1 MFKALLCSV
10 ALGSAMLGQ
19 TALASASN
27 PVSQHPVP
35 FDRPVTFEPN
45 VGQAPSQV
53 LWSARGSGYQ
63 LFLTSSGASIV
74 LAEPLP
80 QSPSANSSSLA
91 ARPAPRPAAMPKA
104 RVSVVGMNLSGS
116 HAWSNVSGLE
126 PTGGVSNYLFGRDRK
141 DWHSNI
147 PQYARLRVEGVYD
160 GIDLVF
166 YGQGRDLEY
175 DFVVAPGADPTQIR
189 LAFEG
194 ASHMRV
200 DSKTGDLMI
209 TTSSGSE
216 MRHVR
221 PKVYQQIGNQK
232 VEVAGGYQILDN
244 GQAAFLLAPYD
255 RRSSLVVDPTVE
267 FTTFFQGNNE
277 DYPTGLAVDA
287 SGNSYVLGQTFSTDF
302 PVSAGSKQISKS
314 CANNVCPPEMFVT
327 KLSPTGQVIYST
339 FVGGSDVDVP
349 SGIAVDSTGVWIT
362 GTTTSRDFSTN
373 TQYAFG
379 FWNAFVAKL
388 SLDLMELDWCV
399 TFGGGGDQSTFNTSN
414 AIALDSNHAAYVA
427 GETFS
432 VDFPTSKY
440 FSTTLQPKQKAF
452 GGGSDAFVVKVD
464 PSGSLNNGYSTYLGG
479 SNTDF
484 ANGIAVDSSGSAY
497 VTGTTFS
504 NDFPTNAEPSYG
516 AVGNAGYIAF
526 VTKLAP
532 DGSSSV
538 YSITLGGTKNAVGSF
553 PLDQGLAIVVDSANE
568 VYITGVTCSSDFPT
582 FSYSY
587 QQQPPTPC
595 LSATNP
601 SQFDKSAFVTQL
613 SHFGTLLF
621 STYLGGTNGSVDGNS
636 ISLNSAGDVYV
647 GGDTTTS
654 LFPGAPKITLNPS
667 AGFLTKMSS
676 TLQVL
681 ESTTFLGASITN
693 VVVQKPVSRV
703 GVVSPVTSTTVYT
716 AGVRYRPNSQIV
728 DSSLDAF
735 VVQLT
740 DPVVIVSQ
748 P

>member
-1 MFKALLCSV
+1 MFKALLCSF
-10 ALGSAMLGQ
+10 ALCSAVLGQ
-19 TALASASN
+19 TASASASN
-27 PVSQHPVP
+27 PVSQQPVP

-91 ARPAPRPAAMPKA
+91 ARPAPRPTTMPKA

-116 HAWSNVSGLE
+116 HAWSNVHGIE

-189 LAFEG
+189 LSFEG

-209 TTSSGSE
+209 TTSTGSE

-232 VEVAGGYQILDN
+232 VEVAGGYQIMDS

-287 SGNSYVLGQTFSTDF
+287 SGNSYVFGQTFSTDF
-302 PVSAGSKQISKS
+302 PVSAGSKQISKN
-314 CANNVCPPEMFVT
+314 CTNNVCPPDMFVT
-327 KLSPTGQVIYST
+327 KLSPKGQVIYST

-362 GTTTSRDFSTN
+362 GTTTSRNFSTN

-379 FWNAFVAKL
+379 YWNAFVAKL
-388 SLDLMELDWCV
+388 SLDLTELDWCV
-399 TFGGGGDQSTFNTSN
+399 TIGGGGDQSTFNTSN
-414 AIALDSNHAAYVA
+414 AIALDSKHAAYIA

-440 FSTTLQPKQKAF
+440 FSTTLNPKQKAF
-452 GGGSDAFVVKVD
+452 GGASDAFVVKVD
-464 PSGSLNNGYSTYLGG
+464 ASGSLSDGYSTYLGG

-484 ANGIAVDSSGSAY
+484 ASGIAVDSSGSAY

-504 NDFPTNAEPSYG
+504 KDFPTNAEPSYG
-516 AVGNAGYIAF
+516 SVTNAGYIAF

-553 PLDQGLAIVVDSANE
+553 PLDEGSAIVVNASNE
-568 VYITGVTCSSDFPT
+568 VYITGDTCSSDFPT

-595 LSATNP
+595 LSATNT

-613 SHFGTLLF
+613 SHFGTVLF
-621 STYLGGTNGSVDGNS
+621 STYLGGTNGTVTGNS
-636 ISLNSAGDVYV
+636 ISLNAAGDVYV
-647 GGDTTTS
+647 GGSTS
-654 LFPGAPKITLNPS
+654 TSVFPGAPKITLNPS

-676 TLQVL
+676 TLQFL
-681 ESTTFLGASITN
+681 KSTTFLGASISN

-703 GVVSPVTSTTVYT
+703 GIVSPLTSTTIYT

-735 VVQLT
+735 VVKLT
-740 DPVVIVSQ
+740 DPVVIVAQ

>member
-1 MFKALLCSV
+1 MFKALLCSF
-10 ALGSAMLGQ
+10 ALCSAMLGQ
-19 TALASASN
+19 TASASASN
-27 PVSQHPVP
+27 PVSQQPVP

-80 QSPSANSSSLA
+80 QSPSANSSSLT
-91 ARPAPRPAAMPKA
+91 ARPAPRPTAMPKA

-116 HAWSNVSGLE
+116 HAWSNVRGLE

-141 DWHSNI
+141 NWHSNI
-147 PQYARLRVEGVYD
+147 PQYARLRVDGVYD

-200 DSKTGDLMI
+200 DNKTGDLMI
-209 TTSSGSE
+209 TTSTGSE

-221 PKVYQQIGNQK
+221 PKVYQQIGHQK
-232 VEVAGGYQILDN
+232 VEVAGGYQIMDN

-267 FTTFFQGNNE
+267 FTTFFQGNNQ
-277 DYPTGLAVDA
+277 DYPTGVAVDA
-287 SGNSYVLGQTFSTDF
+287 SGNSYVFGQTFSTNF
-302 PVSAGSKQISKS
+302 PVSAGSKQISKN
-314 CANNVCPPEMFVT
+314 CTNNVCPPDMFVT
-327 KLSPTGQVIYST
+327 KLSPTGQVVYST

-379 FWNAFVAKL
+379 YWNAFVAKL
-388 SLDLMELDWCV
+388 SLDLTELDWCV

-414 AIALDSNHAAYVA
+414 AIALDSKHAAYVA

-452 GGGSDAFVVKVD
+452 GGASDAFVVKVD
-464 PSGSLNNGYSTYLGG
+464 PSGSLDDGYSTYLGG

-484 ANGIAVDSSGSAY
+484 ASGIAVDSSGSAY

-504 NDFPTNAEPSYG
+504 KNFPTNAEPSYG
-516 AVGNAGYIAF
+516 SVANAGYIAF

-553 PLDQGLAIVVDSANE
+553 PLDQGSAIVVNSSNE
-568 VYITGVTCSSDFPT
+568 VYITGDTCSSDFPT

-595 LSATNP
+595 LSATNT

-621 STYLGGTNGSVDGNS
+621 STYLGGTNGTVSGNS
-636 ISLNSAGDVYV
+636 ISLNAAGDVYV
-647 GGDTTTS
+647 GGSTS
-654 LFPGAPKITLNPS
+654 TSIFPGAPKIALNPT

-676 TLQVL
+676 TLQFL
-681 ESTTFLGASITN
+681 KSTTFLGASITN
-693 VVVQKPVSRV
+693 VVVQKPTSRL
-703 GVVSPVTSTTVYT
+703 GIISPPTSTTIYT

-735 VVQLT
+735 VVKLT
-740 DPVVIVSQ
+740 DPVVIVAQ

>member
-1 MFKALLCSV
+1 MFKALLCSF
-10 ALGSAMLGQ
+10 ALCSATLGQ
-19 TALASASN
+19 TASASPSN
-27 PVSQHPVP
+27 PVSQQPVP

-80 QSPSANSSSLA
+80 QSPSANSSSLS
-91 ARPAPRPAAMPKA
+91 ARPAPRPAAMRKA

-116 HAWSNVSGLE
+116 HAWSNVRGLE
-126 PTGGVSNYLFGRDRK
+126 PTGGVSNYLFGSDRK

-194 ASHMRV
+194 TSHMRV

-209 TTSSGSE
+209 TTSTGSE

-221 PKVYQQIGNQK
+221 PRVYQQIGNQK
-232 VEVAGGYQILDN
+232 VEVAGGYQIMDN

-287 SGNSYVLGQTFSTDF
+287 SGNSYVFGQTFSIDF
-302 PVSAGSKQISKS
+302 PVSAGSNQISKN
-314 CANNVCPPEMFVT
+314 CTNNVCPPDMFVT

-373 TQYAFG
+373 NQYAFG
-379 FWNAFVAKL
+379 YWNAFVAKL
-388 SLDLMELDWCV
+388 SLDLTTLDWCV
-399 TFGGGGDQSTFNTSN
+399 TFGGGGGQSTFNTSN
-414 AIALDSNHAAYVA
+414 AIALDSKHAAYVA

-440 FSTTLQPKQKAF
+440 FSTTLEPKQKAF
-452 GGGSDAFVVKVD
+452 GGASDAFVVKVD
-464 PSGSLNNGYSTYLGG
+464 PSGSLNDGYSTYLGG

-484 ANGIAVDSSGSAY
+484 ASGIAVDSSGSAY
-497 VTGTTFS
+497 VTGTTYS
-504 NDFPTNAEPSYG
+504 KDFPTNAEPSYG
-516 AVGNAGYIAF
+516 SVANAGYIAF

-538 YSITLGGTKNAVGSF
+538 YSITLGGTKNALGSF
-553 PLDQGLAIVVDSANE
+553 PLDQGSAIVVNSTNE
-568 VYITGVTCSSDFPT
+568 VYITGDTCSSDFPT

-595 LSATNP
+595 LSATNG
-601 SQFDKSAFVTQL
+601 SQFYKSAFVTQL

-621 STYLGGTNGSVDGNS
+621 FHLPRWYKRLRRWQQHLPQFCGRC
-636 ISLNSAGDVYV
+636 L
-647 GGDTTTS
+647 
-654 LFPGAPKITLNPS
+654 
-667 AGFLTKMSS
+667 
-676 TLQVL
+676 
-681 ESTTFLGASITN
+681 
-693 VVVQKPVSRV
+693 RW
-703 GVVSPVTSTTVYT
+703 
-716 AGVRYRPNSQIV
+716 R
-728 DSSLDAF
+728 
-735 VVQLT
+735 
-740 DPVVIVSQ
+740 
-748 P
+748 

>member
-1 MFKALLCSV
+1 MFKALVCSLGLC
-10 ALGSAMLGQ
+10 SAMLS
-19 TALASASN
+19 AWASASN
-27 PVSQHPVP
+27 PVSLQTVR
-35 FDRPVTFEPN
+35 FDRPVAFEPN

-74 LAEPLP
+74 FAEPLP
-80 QSPSANSSSLA
+80 QSPSASSSSIT
-91 ARPAPRPAAMPKA
+91 ARPATRPTAMQTA

-116 HAWSNVSGLE
+116 HAWSNVHGLE
-126 PTGGVSNYLFGRDRK
+126 PTGGVSNYLFGRNPK

-147 PQYARLRVEGVYD
+147 PQYARLQVEGVYD

-175 DFVVAPGADPTQIR
+175 DFVVAPGADPAQIR
-189 LAFEG
+189 LSFEG

-221 PKVYQQIGNQK
+221 PKVYQQIGNRK
-232 VEVAGGYQILDN
+232 VEVAGGYQILNN
-244 GQAAFLLAPYD
+244 GQAAFHLAAYD
-255 RRSSLVVDPTVE
+255 RDSSLVVDPTVQ
-267 FTTFFQGNNE
+267 FTTFFQGNSE
-277 DYPTGLAVDA
+277 DYPSGLAVDA

-302 PVSAGSKQISKS
+302 PVSSGSKSISKNCS
-314 CANNVCPPEMFVT
+314 NGVCPPEMFVT
-327 KLSPTGQVIYST
+327 KLSSTGQVIYST
-339 FVGGSDVDVP
+339 FIGGSDVDVP
-349 SGIAVDSTGVWIT
+349 TGIAVDSTGVWIT

-388 SLDLMELDWCV
+388 SLDLTTLDWCV
-399 TFGGGGDQSTFNTSN
+399 TFGGGGDQNTFNTSN
-414 AIALDSNHAAYVA
+414 AIALDSKHAAYVV

-452 GGGSDAFVVKVD
+452 GGASDAFVVKVD
-464 PSGSLNNGYSTYLGG
+464 PSGSLNQGYSTYLGG
-479 SNTDF
+479 SNTDR
-484 ANGIAVDSSGSAY
+484 ASGIAVDGSGSAY

-504 NDFPTNAEPSYG
+504 KDFPTNGEPSYG
-516 AVGNAGYIAF
+516 SVGSNGYIAF

-538 YSITLGGTKNAVGSF
+538 YSITLGGPKTAVGSD
-553 PLDQGLAIVVDSANE
+553 PLDEASAIVVNAANE
-568 VYITGVTCSSDFPT
+568 VYITGDTCSSDFPT
-582 FSYSY
+582 FTYSY

-595 LSATNP
+595 LSAADPT
-601 SQFDKSAFVTQL
+601 QLDRSAFVAEL

-621 STYLGGTNGSVDGNS
+621 STYLGGTNGTVSGNS
-636 ISLNSAGDVYV
+636 ISLNVGGDVYV
-647 GGDTTTS
+647 GGITS
-654 LFPGAPKITLNPS
+654 TSNFPGAPKITLNPS

-676 TLQVL
+676 TLQFL
-681 ESTTFLGASITN
+681 ESTTFLGASINN
-693 VVVQKPVSRV
+693 VVVQKPTSRL
-703 GVVSPVTSTTVYT
+703 GVVSPLTSTTIYT
-716 AGVRYRPNSQIV
+716 AGYRFRPNSQII

-735 VVQLT
+735 VVKLT
-740 DPVVIVSQ
+740 DPVQIVAQ

>member
-1 MFKALLCSV
+1 MFKALLCSFG
-10 ALGSAMLGQ
+10 LCSAMLSQ
-19 TALASASN
+19 NVLASASN
-27 PVSQHPVP
+27 PVSTQPVP

-45 VGQAPSQV
+45 LGQAPSQV

-80 QSPSANSSSLA
+80 QSPSANSSLT
-91 ARPAPRPAAMPKA
+91 ARPAPRPMAMPKA

-116 HAWSNVSGLE
+116 HAWSNVRGLE
-126 PTGGVSNYLFGRDRK
+126 PTGGVSNYLFGRDHK

-147 PQYARLRVEGVYD
+147 PQYARLQVEGVYD

-209 TTSSGSE
+209 TTSTGSE

-221 PKVYQQIGNQK
+221 PKVYQQIGHQK
-232 VEVAGGYQILDN
+232 VEVAGGYRILDN
-244 GQAAFLLAPYD
+244 GQAAFLLAAYD
-255 RRSSLVVDPTVE
+255 KRSSLVVDPTVE
-267 FTTFFQGNNE
+267 FTTFFQGNDK

-302 PVSAGSKQISKS
+302 PVSAGSKKISKV
-314 CANNVCPPEMFVT
+314 CTNNVCPPDMFVT
-327 KLSPTGQVIYST
+327 KLSSAGQVIYST

-379 FWNAFVAKL
+379 YWNAFVAKL
-388 SLDLMELDWCV
+388 SLDLTDLDWCV
-399 TFGGGGDQSTFNTSN
+399 TFGGAGDQGTFNTSN

-432 VDFPTSKY
+432 DDFPTSKY

-452 GGGSDAFVVKVD
+452 GGASDAFVVKVD
-464 PSGSLNNGYSTYLGG
+464 PSGSLNQGYSTYLGG

-516 AVGNAGYIAF
+516 SVGLGYIAF

-538 YSITLGGTKNAVGSF
+538 YSITLGGTKTAVGSF
-553 PLDQGLAIVVDSANE
+553 PLDQGSAIVVDSANE
-568 VYITGVTCSSDFPT
+568 VYVTGVTCSSDFPT

-601 SQFDKSAFVTQL
+601 SQLDRSAFVTQL
-613 SHFGTLLF
+613 SHYGTLLF

-636 ISLNSAGDVYV
+636 ISLNSVGDVYV
-647 GGDTTTS
+647 GGDTTTGI
-654 LFPGAPKITLNPS
+654 FPGAPKTTLNPS

-681 ESTTFLGASITN
+681 KSTTFLGASITN
-693 VVVQKPVSRV
+693 VVVQKPTSRL
-703 GVVSPVTSTTVYT
+703 GIIAPPSSFTIYT
-716 AGVRYRPNSQIV
+716 AGVRYRQNSQIV

-735 VVQLT
+735 VVKLT
-740 DPVVIVSQ
+740 DPVVILTQ
-748 P
+748 Q

>member
-10 ALGSAMLGQ
+10 ALGSAILGQ

-27 PVSQHPVP
+27 PVSQQPVP

-209 TTSSGSE
+209 TTSTGSE

-327 KLSPTGQVIYST
+327 KLSPSGQVIYST

-379 FWNAFVAKL
+379 FWNA
-388 SLDLMELDWCV
+388 
-399 TFGGGGDQSTFNTSN
+399 
-414 AIALDSNHAAYVA
+414 
-427 GETFS
+427 
-432 VDFPTSKY
+432 
-440 FSTTLQPKQKAF
+440 
-452 GGGSDAFVVKVD
+452 
-464 PSGSLNNGYSTYLGG
+464 
-479 SNTDF
+479 
-484 ANGIAVDSSGSAY
+484 
-497 VTGTTFS
+497 
-504 NDFPTNAEPSYG
+504 
-516 AVGNAGYIAF
+516 
-526 VTKLAP
+526 
-532 DGSSSV
+532 
-538 YSITLGGTKNAVGSF
+538 
-553 PLDQGLAIVVDSANE
+553 
-568 VYITGVTCSSDFPT
+568 
-582 FSYSY
+582 
-587 QQQPPTPC
+587 
-595 LSATNP
+595 
-601 SQFDKSAFVTQL
+601 
-613 SHFGTLLF
+613 
-621 STYLGGTNGSVDGNS
+621 
-636 ISLNSAGDVYV
+636 
-647 GGDTTTS
+647 
-654 LFPGAPKITLNPS
+654 
-667 AGFLTKMSS
+667 
-676 TLQVL
+676 
-681 ESTTFLGASITN
+681 
-693 VVVQKPVSRV
+693 
-703 GVVSPVTSTTVYT
+703 
-716 AGVRYRPNSQIV
+716 
-728 DSSLDAF
+728 
-735 VVQLT
+735 
-740 DPVVIVSQ
+740 
-748 P
+748 